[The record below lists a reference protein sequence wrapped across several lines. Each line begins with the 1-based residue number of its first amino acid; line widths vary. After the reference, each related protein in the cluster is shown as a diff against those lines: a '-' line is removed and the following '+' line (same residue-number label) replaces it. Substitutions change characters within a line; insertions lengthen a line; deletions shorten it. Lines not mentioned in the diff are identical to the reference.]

1 MAKNVNKHNEK
12 DFEIDNMQ
20 VGLFITKL
28 RKEAGLCQQELAQ
41 ELLVSNQ
48 AVSKWEKGKC
58 LPDITIQKRICN
70 VCNITLEELHKGK
83 RDIAG
88 RRKKKLLKLENKIFL
103 IAIII
108 FIPLLIFFG
117 RFYVKNHDSIEI
129 FYSKDNITSSS
140 NNLKVNMII
149 FKTYTRFVM
158 FINNIE
164 PVDDNITDT
173 DLLDLKIYSD
183 DKTIYKTNRIS
194 NEAIEFDLKKNINM
208 NNIKVKLT
216 VNTIDNATKI
226 FESNISLYK
235 FVSVENNNDN
245 YSERNYE
252 LLSKDEII
260 KKLLDNG
267 FTKTGL
273 NQYEKVIN
281 GDNKTM
287 NIQYDID
294 CNTIN
299 ISYVHNEYT
308 EKIKVNYE
316 YNYFQTI
323 VFNKND
329 INNVVEK
336 YKYDLKNK
344 KISCEIGECAT
355 AKKTRKIV
363 EEYAFL
369 PQVG

>member
-1 MAKNVNKHNEK
+1 
-12 DFEIDNMQ
+12 
-20 VGLFITKL
+20 
-28 RKEAGLCQQELAQ
+28 
-41 ELLVSNQ
+41 
-48 AVSKWEKGKC
+48 
-58 LPDITIQKRICN
+58 
-70 VCNITLEELHKGK
+70 
-83 RDIAG
+83 
-88 RRKKKLLKLENKIFL
+88 
-103 IAIII
+103 
-108 FIPLLIFFG
+108 
-117 RFYVKNHDSIEI
+117 
-129 FYSKDNITSSS
+129 
-140 NNLKVNMII
+140 MII

-164 PVDDNITDT
+164 PVGDNITGT

-216 VNTIDNATKI
+216 VNTIDNTTKI

-267 FTKTGL
+267 FIKKGL

-316 YNYFQTI
+316 YNYFQTV
-323 VFNKND
+323 VFNNND

-344 KISCEIGECAT
+344 KISCEIGECTT